1 MIAQLLLVLKVA
13 AITMG
18 TARTPLLLLTMLTG
32 AGSTMKKAVQRLEAL
47 MEMRMRV
54 DRGMNVNQEEAQ
66 QKGHSLVELLE
77 ELQVS

>member
-32 AGSTMKKAVQRLEAL
+32 AGNTMKKVVQRLEAL
-47 MEMRMRV
+47 MEMEMRV

-77 ELQVS
+77 ELQV

>member
-18 TARTPLLLLTMLTG
+18 TVRTPLLLLTMLTG
-32 AGSTMKKAVQRLEAL
+32 AGNIMKKAVQRLEAL
-47 MEMRMRV
+47 MEMRMRL
-54 DRGMNVNQEEAQ
+54 DRGMNVNQQEAQ